1 MLVESKKTKLQQKKV
16 SPAARKQ
23 ARKLALQALY
33 QWQIAGS
40 SLVSIETEF
49 REDNDMKKV
58 DQDYFGELLHRI
70 PAQISRLDDLV
81 SPFLDR
87 SLDELTPIE
96 LIILRIGAFELAE
109 RKDVPYRVIIN
120 EGVNLAKAFG
130 ATDGHKYVNGVLDKL
145 ARNLRDGEF

>member
-87 SLDELTPIE
+87 SLEELTPIE

-109 RKDVPYRVIIN
+109 RKDVPCRVIIN